1 MAKVMTERQCVTT
14 AEDLGKYVAKRFFCK
29 KGVDIS
35 NLKLQKTLFFL
46 FGYWGGFARKGKGKK
61 TEIGCDLPEYLFNDK
76 IEAWTY
82 GPVIPTIFHNQ
93 DEIKRSVYKDS
104 SSTDIFHNNEIKDFV
119 DELCDEIFG
128 LSDFKLVE
136 IAHHCHCWI
145 DHYNDG
151 SLRHNIEI
159 PKEDIINEFAQ
170 KI

>member
-1 MAKVMTERQCVTT
+1 MTKAIKERQCVTT
-14 AEDLGKYVAKRFFCK
+14 AEELGKYVAKRFFDK

-46 FGYWGGFARKGKGKK
+46 FGYWGGFARKGNGKK
-61 TEIGCDLPEYLFNDK
+61 TEIGSNLPEYLFNDK

-82 GPVIPTIFHNQ
+82 GPVIPSIFHNQ
-93 DEIKRSVYKDS
+93 NEIKKSVNKEPIS
-104 SSTDIFHNNEIKDFV
+104 ADIFHNNEIKKFV
-119 DELCDEIFG
+119 DELCDEIFE

-136 IAHHCHCWI
+136 IAHRYHCWT
-145 DHYNDG
+145 DYYNDDN
-151 SLRHNIEI
+151 LRHNIEI